1 MDAQQRNNSETT
13 LHEAPQPAS
22 HWHLLSPR
30 GVVTSDILDASY
42 EGSGTEN
49 SPYLINFIDRDPG
62 DPKQYPSWK
71 KWSIVAT
78 VSFTTFIASL
88 GSSIYLGTI
97 TEVEEQFSINEEVAI
112 LGLSLYVL
120 GLVVGPLFW
129 APLGELY
136 GRQTTFC
143 VSFAGSTIFNGGS
156 VASQNIQTLLILR
169 FFAGTFASCPFTN
182 SNGNLADI
190 FEPAQR
196 GLAFGFY
203 AGTPFMGMYHALSVL
218 PSYLTKIYRPN
229 SWSRHWWISRYS
241 SRMALGSRSPHYPVS
256 CQSRHGHPSPS

>member
-1 MDAQQRNNSETT
+1 MWRQQRNNSDTT
-13 LHEAPQPAS
+13 LHEVPQPVS

-30 GVVTSDILDASY
+30 GVVTPDVLNASY

-78 VSFTTFIASL
+78 VSFTTFIAAL

-97 TEVEEQFSINEEVAI
+97 TQVQEYFRINEEVAI

-143 VSFAGSTIFNGGS
+143 VSFAGYTIFNGGT

-203 AGTPFMGMYHALSVL
+203 AGTPFMGTYSPPCILISL
-218 PSYLTKIYRPN
+218 LT
-229 SWSRHWWISRYS
+229 
-241 SRMALGSRSPHYPVS
+241 
-256 CQSRHGHPSPS
+256 